1 MEAQENRLYT
11 VKDFALQVGITSSAI
26 YQQLNGRLKQYT
38 HKGKGGKVL
47 IEAEA
52 LQLYDAKQRP
62 ALDKSNEALKS
73 ELERLRAEIEAK
85 DQEIEE
91 QAQEIRAKDQEITR
105 LSMERDNLREQLA
118 REQEL
123 SRERLTRLEA
133 ADRRIDSLLEK
144 IPPMLPAAGE
154 GGGLFSWL
162 KRKRNGGMN
171 T

>member
-62 ALDKSNEALKS
+62 TLDKSNEALKS
-73 ELERLRAEIEAK
+73 ELERLRVEIAAK
-85 DQEIEE
+85 EQEIY
-91 QAQEIRAKDQEITR
+91 R
-105 LSMERDNLREQLA
+105 LSVDRDGLREQLA

-154 GGGLFSWL
+154 GGGLFSWF

>member
-62 ALDKSNEALKS
+62 TLDKSNEALKS

-85 DQEIEE
+85 G
-91 QAQEIRAKDQEITR
+91 QEITR

-154 GGGLFSWL
+154 GGGLFSWF

-171 T
+171 A

>member
-62 ALDKSNEALKS
+62 TLDKSNEALKS
-73 ELERLRAEIEAK
+73 ELERLRAEIAAK
-85 DQEIEE
+85 DQEI
-91 QAQEIRAKDQEITR
+91 AR
-105 LSMERDNLREQLA
+105 LSVERDGLREQLA

-154 GGGLFSWL
+154 GGGLFSWF

>member
-62 ALDKSNEALKS
+62 TLDKSNEALKS
-73 ELERLRAEIEAK
+73 ELERLRAEIA
-85 DQEIEE
+85 
-91 QAQEIRAKDQEITR
+91 AKDQEITR
-105 LSMERDNLREQLA
+105 LSVERDGLREQLA

-154 GGGLFSWL
+154 GGGLFSWF

>member
-11 VKDFALQVGITSSAI
+11 VKDFAFQVGITSSAI

-62 ALDKSNEALKS
+62 TLDKSNEALKS
-73 ELERLRAEIEAK
+73 ELERLRAEIA
-85 DQEIEE
+85 
-91 QAQEIRAKDQEITR
+91 AKDQEITR
-105 LSMERDNLREQLA
+105 LSVERDGLREQLA

-154 GGGLFSWL
+154 GGGLFSWF